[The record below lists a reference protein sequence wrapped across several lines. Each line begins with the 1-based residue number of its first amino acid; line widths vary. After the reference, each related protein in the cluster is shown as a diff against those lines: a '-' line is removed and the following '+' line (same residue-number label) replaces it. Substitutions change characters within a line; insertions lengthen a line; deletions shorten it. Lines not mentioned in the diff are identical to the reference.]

1 MHVACCVNCV
11 QEVVDDS
18 LRVLMVNA
26 FLDYTTAM
34 ALLTAWMPVM
44 NVIAA
49 SLTLLW
55 YCNVKRTNL
64 NTSFSSC
71 Y

>member
-1 MHVACCVNCV
+1 MTSWQTFPFPIMHVACCVNCV
-11 QEVVDDS
+11 QEVVEDS

-34 ALLTAWMPVM
+34 SLLIAWMPVM

-49 SLTLLW
+49 SLSLR
-55 YCNVKRTNL
+55 CGIVM
-64 NTSFSSC
+64 
-71 Y
+71 